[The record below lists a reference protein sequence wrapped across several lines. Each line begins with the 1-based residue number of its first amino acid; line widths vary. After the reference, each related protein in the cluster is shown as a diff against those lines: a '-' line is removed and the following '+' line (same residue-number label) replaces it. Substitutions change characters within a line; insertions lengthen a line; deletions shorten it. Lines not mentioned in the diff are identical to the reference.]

1 MRPTEQQKR
10 WLKKQVHHL
19 KPVVSLGQAG
29 LTEPVMAEIERALD
43 HHDLIKVK
51 IAAGDRDLRDEY
63 IAAIASRA
71 QADLIDRVGNNS
83 RWAPPRTLKIGCVN
97 PYLKVPLRQALKAA
111 ETRKP

>member
-29 LTEPVMAEIERALD
+29 LTEPVLAEIELALD
-43 HHDLIKVK
+43 HHELIKVK
-51 IAAGDRDLRDEY
+51 IAAGDRDLRDAF

-71 QADLIDRVGNNS
+71 QADIIDRIGNMAAFFRAN
-83 RWAPPRTLKIGCVN
+83 PRK
-97 PYLKVPLRQALKAA
+97 KSPLALPKD
-111 ETRKP
+111 